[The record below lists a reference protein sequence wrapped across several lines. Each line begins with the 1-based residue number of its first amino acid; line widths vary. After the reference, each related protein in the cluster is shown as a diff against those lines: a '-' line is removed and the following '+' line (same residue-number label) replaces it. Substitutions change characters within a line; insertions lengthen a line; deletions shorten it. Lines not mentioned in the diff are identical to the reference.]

1 MLLFLPYYYLEIC
14 LLWVLLFLHLL
25 VKMKEHLDLF
35 LLSFNPSLIASSLP
49 LDWHF
54 FVYLFLEYF
63 FVFIIQLTNV
73 L

>member
-1 MLLFLPYYYLEIC
+1 MKE
-14 LLWVLLFLHLL
+14 LL
-25 VKMKEHLDLF
+25 VLF